1 MNTEEEKKQHDDDA
15 EALLPVP
22 HAKRELLVV
31 ELPEEHRRFYDK
43 LRDRIEA
50 YIREKGI
57 NPKIAQYLLLAP
69 DLFVVLARLMLDKRV
84 PVQSKAI
91 AGVAIAY
98 FIAPL
103 DVIPEIVTG
112 AFGFLDDVVLA
123 VYALRKILVDVDAR
137 IVQEHWSGEEDL
149 LQVITR
155 VVKAADELV
164 GQKILKKLE
173 ERLFRKS

>member
-1 MNTEEEKKQHDDDA
+1 MNTEQDKRLQDDT
-15 EALLPVP
+15 EVLLPMSQE
-22 HAKRELLVV
+22 KRELIVI

-43 LRDRIEA
+43 LRDKIEA
-50 YIREKGI
+50 FIKEKGMSSR
-57 NPKIAQYLLLAP
+57 IAQYVLLAP

-84 PVQSKAI
+84 PFQSKAI
-91 AGVAIAY
+91 AGAAVAY

-103 DVIPEIVTG
+103 DFIPEIVTG
-112 AFGFLDDVVLA
+112 AFGLLDDVVLA
-123 VYALRKILVDVDAR
+123 VFALRKILVDVDAK
-137 IVQEHWSGEEDL
+137 VVKEHWSGEDDL

-173 ERLFRKS
+173 QTLFRKS